1 MINYPDGRKRVVEKK
16 ATTLDKRKTKNQ
28 TANERAYNSLVR
40 SNMGMRFESEI
51 SKTCDF
57 YRTKGIADIYKR
69 PTPIKV
75 VNILVGFRKLIL
87 KKSQRR
93 TMSESIKANILISN
107 AKRQSMILFP
117 IIGSVL
123 SSMSIFALLLLL
135 VASDS
140 SLSHSKPIRKSS

>member
-75 VNILVGFRKLIL
+75 VKRSKEHPGRISEAYFEEKLLELDPSYASKSSSFRKYVLESPL
-87 KKSQRR
+87 KDNVDD
-93 TMSESIKANILISN
+93 SIKLN
-107 AKRQSMILFP
+107 
-117 IIGSVL
+117 
-123 SSMSIFALLLLL
+123 
-135 VASDS
+135 D
-140 SLSHSKPIRKSS
+140 